1 MIRSMK
7 MKSASTKLALGIS
20 AFSLLASL
28 TACDPV
34 PRRTLSTEEKIADL
48 YWIYSQYGENYAPLE
63 YKEKSLGISFEKLKL
78 DYVEAAKKTITNDE
92 FYDLMFKFVAEF
104 RDAHNSASLTNSS
117 LPDRAEVAFLG
128 FSGIRSGDELL
139 VKSLLPTITKSS
151 AYPIKPGDLITK
163 IDGKSLKDAIKEE
176 LLPLRNLG
184 NEESNYSFHMN
195 KLFTRVSTMNG
206 LPKQLDAV
214 ITLKRDE
221 VEMTVSLPWV
231 KKDLFQFKAEQEK
244 AKQKAEL
251 TTVSVKK
258 EEMKDSDSNFLM
270 VSDRLDSTLFKFN
283 FIGFNGQIEKPVA
296 AVSKVMNSLRKHFA
310 DGFRIVDFVSEWS
323 PVSAD
328 SEEAKTP
335 LELLKDQRA
344 VMDKAVYL
352 SESKTFPAYIAPKE
366 GKLIGYIYIDT
377 FSPEADESEVLKEF
391 KSTLEAMQAMGVN
404 DLVID
409 TINNGGGSL
418 VLGMKMAQLLSNQ
431 KIEMPKLQMRLS
443 DSWMDQFQKETMNA
457 ESDAEGEYARRI
469 LAEMESS
476 KLAGK
481 RLSVPYSAEILAP
494 FSILPN
500 KDLKKPFKVV
510 LLVNEMCASMCDIFA
525 GILQDNK
532 MATIMGSRTMGA
544 GGNVVSYNQAPN
556 SHLDIR
562 QTESLIIRKDGSY
575 LENNGVTPEK
585 TMEVNTFAKNK
596 YSEVLVAATDLLVGK
611 AEAKKE

>member
-20 AFSLLASL
+20 ALTVFASL

-63 YKEKSLGISFEKLKL
+63 YKEKTLGISFEKLKL
-78 DYVEAAKKTITNDE
+78 DYVEAAKKTTSNDE

-128 FSGIRSGDELL
+128 FSGIRNGDELL
-139 VKSLLPTITKSS
+139 VKSLLPTITKDS
-151 AYPIKPGDLITK
+151 AYPIKAGDLITK

-184 NEESNYSFHMN
+184 NEESNFSFHMN

-206 LPKQLDAV
+206 LPKQMDAV
-214 ITLKRDE
+214 ITLMRDE
-221 VEMTVSLPWV
+221 VEMTVTLPWV

-251 TTVSVKK
+251 
-258 EEMKDSDSNFLM
+258 KDSDSNFLM
-270 VSDRLDSTLFKFN
+270 VSDRLDSSLFKFN
-283 FIGFNGQIEKPVA
+283 FMGFNGQIEKPVA
-296 AVSKVMNSLRKHFA
+296 AVAKVMNSLRQHFS

-328 SEEAKTP
+328 SEVAKTP
-335 LELLKDQRA
+335 FELLKDQRA

-377 FSPEADESEVLKEF
+377 FSPDSDETEVLKEF
-391 KSTLEAMQAMGVN
+391 KATLDAMQTMGVN

-431 KIEMPKLQMRLS
+431 KIEMPKMQMRLS

-500 KDLKKPFKVV
+500 KDLKKTFKVV

-562 QTESLIIRKDGSY
+562 QTESLIIRKDGTY

-585 TMEVNTFAKNK
+585 AMKVNTFAKNK

-611 AEAKKE
+611 AETQKE